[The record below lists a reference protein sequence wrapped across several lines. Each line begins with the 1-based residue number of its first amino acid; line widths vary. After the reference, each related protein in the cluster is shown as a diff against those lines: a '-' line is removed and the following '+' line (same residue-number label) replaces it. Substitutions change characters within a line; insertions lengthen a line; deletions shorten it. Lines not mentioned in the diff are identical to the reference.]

1 MRRIPALVTIVLVAT
16 LLIGVGVAY
25 SADADVRTRGD
36 NRLVP
41 NALIQS
47 TLKFAPGQVGARSGA
62 TLTWVHAD
70 KTTEPHT
77 ITIVNESELPR
88 TVDEVFEPD
97 CPSCEAAAEGHF
109 ASGFPPV
116 LFVDAD
122 GDGGL
127 NTPGDSLWL
136 PPGEQISGTV
146 TAEAGETLSY
156 LCIIHPWMQGSIR
169 VSD

>member
-1 MRRIPALVTIVLVAT
+1 MRRIPALIVAIVAT
-16 LLIGVGVAY
+16 LLVGVGVAN
-25 SADADVRTRGD
+25 SADGDVRTRGD

-47 TLKFAPGQVGARSGA
+47 TLKFAPGHVVARSGE

-77 ITIVNESELPR
+77 ITIVNPEERPQ
-88 TVDEVFEPD
+88 TVDEVFAPD
-97 CPSCEAAAEGHF
+97 CPSCEAAAAGHF
-109 ASGFPPV
+109 SVAPPAE
-116 LFVDAD
+116 FVDAD

-136 PPGEQISGTV
+136 PPGGQVSGNV

-156 LCIIHPWMQGSIR
+156 MCIIHPWMQGSISVR
-169 VSD
+169 

>member
-1 MRRIPALVTIVLVAT
+1 MRRTPALAIAATVAT
-16 LLIGVGVAY
+16 LLMGVGIAN
-25 SADADVRTRGD
+25 SADGDVRTRGD
-36 NRLVP
+36 NHLVP

-47 TLKFAPGQVGARSGA
+47 TLKFAPGQVGARSGE

-70 KTTEPHT
+70 KTMEPHT
-77 ITIVNESELPR
+77 ITIVDPDELPR

-97 CPSCEAAAEGHF
+97 CPSCEAAADGHF
-109 ASGFPPV
+109 AAGPPPAE
-116 LFVDAD
+116 FVDAD

-136 PPGEQISGTV
+136 PPGGQVSGNV

-156 LCIIHPWMQGSIR
+156 MCIIHPWMQGSISVR
-169 VSD
+169 G